1 MILQR
6 TGGEGIAVQLC
17 TQVVPALTQYLPV
30 LFVIGAFENHRAEI
44 NRGQEVAM
52 LD

>member
-1 MILQR
+1 
-6 TGGEGIAVQLC
+6 
-17 TQVVPALTQYLPV
+17 